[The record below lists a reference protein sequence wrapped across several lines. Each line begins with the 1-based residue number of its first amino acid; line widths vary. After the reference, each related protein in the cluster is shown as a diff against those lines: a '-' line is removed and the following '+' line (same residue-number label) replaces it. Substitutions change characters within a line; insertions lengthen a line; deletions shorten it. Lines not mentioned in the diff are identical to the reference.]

1 MLIGLVFILLLTTV
15 QQPDF
20 TGTWER
26 NPKLSQDPFQKI
38 ERALGSAQSS
48 GAGGRQ
54 FDVYSRTGLLRD
66 VDRVTL
72 RRMLLDFA
80 EVLDRVEVDHGG
92 GELKVWVGNDDYF
105 SLFYIDGEPHS
116 REIQEGIFVEATA
129 SWNGDSISVVQKG
142 EAGGLIREIYS
153 ILDGGKQLAVVFQL
167 EHKASETP
175 VMFRTVYDRVE

>member
-1 MLIGLVFILLLTTV
+1 MLFGPILVLLLTTV

-38 ERALGSAQSS
+38 ERALGSGQSS
-48 GAGGRQ
+48 VSGGRQ
-54 FDVYSRTGLLRD
+54 SDVYSRTGLLRD

-72 RRMLLDFA
+72 RRMLMDFA
-80 EVLDRVEVDHGG
+80 EVLDRIEVEYGG

-105 SLFYIDGEPHS
+105 SLFYLDGEPHS
-116 REIQEGIFVEATA
+116 RELQEGVFLEATA
-129 SWNGDSISVVQKG
+129 SLNGDSISVVQKG
-142 EAGGLIREIYS
+142 EAGGLIRENYS
-153 ILDGGKQLAVVFQL
+153 LLDGGKQLAVVFQI